1 MQIRW
6 GQEACPGHGGC
17 SEAGMRPILLVLLLG
32 AVAPAAASD
41 VPLRSGGIG
50 AEERAALE
58 GVSHN
63 LKVVTAMQGGAYLA
77 DVGVRL
83 HDARNSIVVDTQ
95 MAGPWLLATVPPG
108 RYRLVA
114 EHAGVRQVRD
124 VVVPAEGRAELVL
137 RWNVLGEGVPPAR

>member
-1 MQIRW
+1 
-6 GQEACPGHGGC
+6 
-17 SEAGMRPILLVLLLG
+17 MRPVLLVLLLG
-32 AVAPAAASD
+32 VVAPAAASD
-41 VPLRSGGIG
+41 LPVRSGGVG

-58 GVSHN
+58 GVTHN

-77 DVGVRL
+77 DVGVTL
-83 HDARNSIVVDTQ
+83 HDARNSVVVDTR

-137 RWNVLGEGVPPAR
+137 RWKVPGEGVPTAR